1 MSEELQQKLRSQLWT
16 VANTL
21 RGNMSASDFMYF
33 TLGFI
38 FYKYLSEKIELYANE
53 ILEEDHITFKEVWN
67 GKDEELK
74 QDVKEEC
81 IQNLGYFIE
90 PEYLLHHHRANQQE
104 RKYLAVFRT
113 FTQKNRRFYNRTG

>member
-67 GKDEELK
+67 GKDEEEKEQMPFHKSIKKHVIAFVLFGLLSTILK
-74 QDVKEEC
+74 W
-81 IQNLGYFIE
+81 
-90 PEYLLHHHRANQQE
+90 
-104 RKYLAVFRT
+104 
-113 FTQKNRRFYNRTG
+113 FTIS